1 MSKTPYGTYALQ
13 NALQHLRKTVPD
25 LVYEVSYTRQ
35 GTIFNGFLIAKNKT
49 RFRPVGILDWA
60 HFTGAGL
67 RVAIEFD
74 VLQEYYEEMLKDS
87 RSPSNN
93 WKDKNLEIV
102 LKEQY
107 AHD

>member
-13 NALQHLRKTVPD
+13 NALQQLRKTVPD

-49 RFRPVGILDWA
+49 SFRPVGILDWA
-60 HFTGAGL
+60 HFTMAGL

-74 VLQEYYEEMLKDS
+74 VLKEYYEEMLKDP
-87 RSPSNN
+87 RSPNN
-93 WKDKNLEIV
+93 DWKDKELETR

-107 AHD
+107 ANE